1 MIFKLLHLSFLL
13 LMIYYIGEGLYYLYK
28 KNYEEIPW
36 SIGLFVFSM
45 LGMMLSG
52 VMI

>member
-1 MIFKLLHLSFLL
+1 ML
-13 LMIYYIGEGLYYLYK
+13 YYIGEGLYYLYK

-45 LGMMLSG
+45 LGMFLSG
-52 VMI
+52 AIL